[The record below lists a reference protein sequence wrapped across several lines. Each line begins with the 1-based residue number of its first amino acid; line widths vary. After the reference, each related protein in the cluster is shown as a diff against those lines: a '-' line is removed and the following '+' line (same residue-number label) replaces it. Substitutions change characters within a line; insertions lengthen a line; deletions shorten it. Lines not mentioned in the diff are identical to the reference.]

1 MFAITREQRQYQT
14 YVLTDDDHAARLEVV
29 PERGGII
36 TRWQVD
42 QQEILYLDEGRFSQ
56 PELSIRG
63 GIPILFPICGNLPNN
78 TYIYQGQ
85 AYTLKQHGFA
95 RDLPWEV
102 VDQATQNCASITLAL
117 NSNEQTRTV
126 YPFEFQLLFTYE
138 LQGDSLTL
146 RQRYT
151 NQSDVV
157 MPFST
162 GLHPYFLVSDKTQLQ
177 FEIPA
182 VQLQD
187 HQDQTLHPFKGQFD
201 FERDEIDVAFRQL
214 SQQTARVF
222 DRQRQFGLVLDYNS
236 AYSTLVF
243 WTIKGKEY
251 YCLEPWSAPRN
262 SLNTGDNILEL
273 QPNATLETTVRLS
286 ISHH

>member
-1 MFAITREQRQYQT
+1 MFAVTSEQRQYQT
-14 YVLTDDDHAARLEVV
+14 YILNDRDHPAQLEVV

-36 TRWQVD
+36 TKWQVHD
-42 QQEILYLDEGRFSQ
+42 QQILYLDEARFRQ

-78 TYIYQGQ
+78 TYTHQGQ
-85 AYTLKQHGFA
+85 TYPLKQHGFA
-95 RDLPWEV
+95 RDLPWDV
-102 VDQATQNCASITLAL
+102 VEQSTQDCASITLSL
-117 NSNEQTRTV
+117 TSNEQTRLV
-126 YPFEFQLLFTYE
+126 YPFEFQLLFTYQ
-138 LQGDSLTL
+138 LQGNTLTL
-146 RQRYT
+146 RQRYI
-151 NQSDVV
+151 NRSDVA

-162 GLHPYFLVSDKTQLQ
+162 GLHPYFQVADKTQLQ

-187 HQDQTLHPFKGQFD
+187 HQDYSLHPFKGQFD

-222 DRQRQFGLVLDYNS
+222 DRQHQSWLVLDYDS
-236 AYSTLVF
+236 VYSTLVF

-286 ISHH
+286 ILYG